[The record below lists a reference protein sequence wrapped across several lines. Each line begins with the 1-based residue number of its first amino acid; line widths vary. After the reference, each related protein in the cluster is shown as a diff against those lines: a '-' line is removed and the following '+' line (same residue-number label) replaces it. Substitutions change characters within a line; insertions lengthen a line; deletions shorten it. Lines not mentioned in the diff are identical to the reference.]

1 MPPASATRFAPAVCM
16 TATTERRQSC
26 LQCSHVVCGCPL
38 SLRSQMATHCWL
50 STMHRLVYIAP
61 LCCFVL
67 PFISPS
73 PPSQIEARTMA
84 HLARDERLLAI
95 FNADHGT
102 VRVVT
107 HSLRASLKL
116 RWQVGGAANTWCVL
130 RVAQTDLYHLIA
142 STIFGKPVNSITK
155 DQRKQAKT
163 VRNEVAVC
171 CRDTAWLLTVCLCVC
186 VLRLWLSGNAWHHV
200 WAWWPRAKQEARD

>member
-1 MPPASATRFAPAVCM
+1 
-16 TATTERRQSC
+16 
-26 LQCSHVVCGCPL
+26 
-38 SLRSQMATHCWL
+38 
-50 STMHRLVYIAP
+50 
-61 LCCFVL
+61 
-67 PFISPS
+67 
-73 PPSQIEARTMA
+73 MA

-107 HSLRASLKL
+107 LRLKL
-116 RWQVGGAANTWCVL
+116 RWQVGGAANSWRVL

-171 CRDTAWLLTVCLCVC
+171 CRDTAWLLTVCL
-186 VLRLWLSGNAWHHV
+186 
-200 WAWWPRAKQEARD
+200 